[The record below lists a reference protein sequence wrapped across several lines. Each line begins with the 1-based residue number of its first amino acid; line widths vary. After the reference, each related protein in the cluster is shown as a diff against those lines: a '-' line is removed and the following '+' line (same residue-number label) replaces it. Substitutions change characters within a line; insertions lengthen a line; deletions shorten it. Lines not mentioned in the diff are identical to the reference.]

1 MINGS
6 FSSPRNTI
14 SNATSIDFPPH
25 RHMSLTV
32 HAGQSFRHSTLP
44 QASTGRDR
52 QGRQGQCLKEETQRS
67 RIRRAGRAG
76 GSGAD
81 NIEDLIIENLA
92 NNDKKLELL
101 DERSM
106 GEGMYCVL
114 PWIMYYTS
122 ILIVGV
128 CNKLFSLDVG
138 ASWSSLVLRM
148 NSFSDYDRHH
158 SLGAIR
164 R

>member
-1 MINGS
+1 MQANPSDILLFHKRRQAETAKGGKAS
-6 FSSPRNTI
+6 ASRKKRS
-14 SNATSIDFPPH
+14 A
-25 RHMSLTV
+25 
-32 HAGQSFRHSTLP
+32 AGLDVPVEPEDLEQ
-44 QASTGRDR
+44 
-52 QGRQGQCLKEETQRS
+52 
-67 RIRRAGRAG
+67 I
-76 GSGAD
+76 

-128 CNKLFSLDVG
+128 CNILFSLDVG
-138 ASWSSLVLRM
+138 ASWSSLVLRV